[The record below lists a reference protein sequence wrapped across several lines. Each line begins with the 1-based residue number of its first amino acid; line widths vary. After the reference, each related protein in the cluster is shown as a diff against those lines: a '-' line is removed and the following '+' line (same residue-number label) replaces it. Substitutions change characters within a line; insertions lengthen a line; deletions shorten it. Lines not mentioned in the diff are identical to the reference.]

1 MSAAQLA
8 LVSEGID
15 HALLDAMRKINMAQP
30 GLVAKQLHAELLKQ
44 DEQRWGHVTVGEVKR
59 MYVKMAKAEVA
70 EHAAEAGPFQHL
82 MPSTSSMSRDLRTA
96 DEVARDLFAD
106 PISRD
111 SERMKVSRPGLAARG
126 TTLHKGDRLGTAA
139 ERGDTQQI
147 INNIAGVSVAMIGV
161 LLYGHIQQASSGGY
175 SDCLDAVCPGC
186 ILYVIEPKYASE
198 ESAEELK
205 GLKGP
210 A

>member
-1 MSAAQLA
+1 
-8 LVSEGID
+8 
-15 HALLDAMRKINMAQP
+15 
-30 GLVAKQLHAELLKQ
+30 
-44 DEQRWGHVTVGEVKR
+44 

-82 MPSTSSMSRDLRTA
+82 MPSTSSMSRDVRTA

-147 INNIAGVSVAMIGV
+147 IKLLKKGVDPNFQNAASGVTPSWAMRPRCRG
-161 LLYGHIQQASSGGY
+161 SGWALSHFFVG
-175 SDCLDAVCPGC
+175 
-186 ILYVIEPKYASE
+186 
-198 ESAEELK
+198 
-205 GLKGP
+205 
-210 A
+210 

>member
-1 MSAAQLA
+1 MQSL
-8 LVSEGID
+8 
-15 HALLDAMRKINMAQP
+15 
-30 GLVAKQLHAELLKQ
+30 LVAVVAVQVQALQ
-44 DEQRWGHVTVGEVKR
+44 I
-59 MYVKMAKAEVA
+59 KAEVA

-147 INNIAGVSVAMIGV
+147 IKLLKKGVDPNFQNAASGVTPLGVACERGHVGAIKA
-161 LLYGHIQQASSGGY
+161 LLDEFQPSHAIFIDDLPPNHSSAKDHVPHVHCIHMVAETPLRGLIPAAPHADVRIDDWHEALPHIET
-175 SDCLDAVCPGC
+175 L
-186 ILYVIEPKYASE
+186 
-198 ESAEELK
+198 LK
-205 GLKGP
+205 GLS
-210 A
+210 